1 MSFDCI
7 NVLIIMSISHL
18 KTKLRNIFRRT
29 ALSKVITDDLVSRY
43 SRFQTQVPGIHR
55 RENAPGYPRSS

>member
-43 SRFQTQVPGIHR
+43 GRFQRQVPGIH
-55 RENAPGYPRSS
+55 